1 MCIYKVFVMQVD
13 RPRAMITGVGVYYPD
28 YILTNEELSRMV
40 DTSDEW
46 IMTRVGI
53 KERRILKDPA
63 EGSAWMGA
71 RAVSQ
76 LLEKTGTKPEEVDLL
91 VCATVTPDMHFP
103 ANAQVIADMVGIKHA
118 FGFDLNAGC
127 SGFLYGLVTA
137 SQFVESGRYKKVVL
151 VGAEKMSVIT
161 DYTDRKTCP
170 LFGDAAGAV
179 LLEPTFDEV
188 GMMDH
193 ILRSDGMGRDHLFM
207 KAGGSLN
214 PPTIETVTNRE
225 HYIYQDGQFVFKHA
239 VTNMADTAAEI
250 MEKNGL
256 KPEDVAWLV
265 PHQAN
270 LRIIDATGRRMGLEP
285 SKVMINIQK
294 YGNTTSATIPLCLYE
309 WENQLHRGD
318 NLILAAFG
326 AGFTWGAVW
335 LKWAYDPKN

>member
-1 MCIYKVFVMQVD
+1 
-13 RPRAMITGVGVYYPD
+13 
-28 YILTNEELSRMV
+28 MV

-53 KERRILKDPA
+53 KERRIMKDPTK
-63 EGSAWMGA
+63 GSAWMGA
-71 RAVSQ
+71 RAVER
-76 LLEKTGTKPEEVDLL
+76 LLERTGTTPDEVDLL

-214 PPTIETVTNRE
+214 PPTIDTVTNRE